1 MAKEY
6 FPQIGKIPFEGKDSK
21 NPLAFHYY
29 DADKV
34 VMGKTMKEWLR
45 FAMAWWHTLGQASA
59 DPFGGQT
66 RSYEWDKADNAVQR
80 AKDKMDAGF
89 EIMNKLGI
97 EFFCFHDID
106 LVEEGNSV
114 EEYEANLKAITD
126 YAQQKMAEN
135 PQIKLLWGTANVFG
149 NKRYMNGASTN
160 PDFDVVAR
168 AIVQIKNAIDATI
181 KLGGQNYV
189 FWGGREGYMSLLN
202 TDQKREKEHMAMM
215 LTMARDYARAK
226 GFKGTF
232 LIEPKPMEPTK
243 HQYDVDTE
251 TVIGF
256 LKAHGLEKDFKVN
269 IEVNHAT
276 LAGHTFE
283 HELACAVDN
292 GMLGS
297 IDANRGDAQ
306 NGWDTDQFPIDNYDL
321 TMAMLQI
328 IRNGGLGTGGTN
340 FDAKM
345 RRNSTDPEDVFIAHI
360 SGMDAMARALEN
372 AAAIIEDGT
381 LCNMVKERYSSFD
394 AGKGKEF
401 EEGKLTLEDVYAYG
415 KEVNEPKTT
424 SGKQELYETIVASLN
439 KPFGNQYSIRRAA
452 QLGLGCSFV
461 FYVYPT
467 CAFRYV
473 S

>member
-45 FAMAWWHTLGQASA
+45 FAMAWWHTLGQASG

-89 EIMNKLGI
+89 EIMDKLGI
-97 EFFCFHDID
+97 ELFCFHDVD
-106 LVEEGNSV
+106 LVEEGANV
-114 EEYEANLKAITD
+114 EEYEANMKAITD
-126 YAQQKMAEN
+126 YALEKMAAF
-135 PQIKLLWGTANVFG
+135 PKIKLLWGTANVFS

-168 AIVQIKNAIDATI
+168 AIVQIKNAIVATL
-181 KLGGQNYV
+181 KLGGPHYV

-202 TDQKREKEHMAMM
+202 TDQKREKEHMARM

-283 HELACAVDN
+283 HELCCAVDN

-306 NGWDTDQFPIDNYDL
+306 NGWDTDQFPIDNYEL
-321 TMAMLQI
+321 TQAMLQI
-328 IRNGGLGTGGTN
+328 IRNGGLGNGGTN

-381 LCNMVKERYSSFD
+381 ICNMVKERYASFD

-401 EEGKLTLEDVYAYG
+401 EEGKMTLEDAYEYG
-415 KEVNEPKTT
+415 KKVNEPKLT
-424 SGKQELYETIVASLN
+424 SGKQELYETI
-439 KPFGNQYSIRRAA
+439 AA
-452 QLGLGCSFV
+452 WF
-461 FYVYPT
+461 
-467 CAFRYV
+467 AK
-473 S
+473 